1 MAAFLAMDP
10 SLVSLSRTAGGSTI
24 SLFLLGLA
32 VYFLI
37 NRKIIGSGVVCGLA
51 LLGGAGIWSA
61 LIPLAIA
68 VVVWLMIDR
77 ESNKKQPQPLSIITE
92 TIRDRI
98 FWLALILT
106 VVLIGTLFLS
116 YPRSLNALAGSF
128 TDYFHTWKSQEVLS
142 FPLFLL
148 GIIFYFPLGLIFGI
162 WGGIRSLIEKN
173 SFGKFLFI
181 WLLAGLV
188 LILVNPGRELTQ
200 FFWLVFPLYTLAAI
214 EIKHHINSEG
224 GEFIPTMGVAILIM
238 TIAGFLWFNFGK
250 LTYGGDQNQLILA
263 VGGGIGILLVSAIL
277 IILGWSRTVALKG
290 YIWGI
295 LVILFLYTFST
306 GWRVS
311 GVGTGLQSEMIGS
324 AQTVPQLGLIKKT
337 INEISNW
344 NADTSTGIGVSV
356 VGLDS
361 TVLEWGLKDFSKI
374 KYQLATEKDQQPE
387 VILAGNDQTFAFQDQ
402 YRGQDFIYEQTINWQ
417 NFTAMDWISWLV
429 HRKVSYSNTSVV
441 LWVRADQFPGGT
453 ISLPSQ

>member
-1 MAAFLAMDP
+1 
-10 SLVSLSRTAGGSTI
+10 VI
-24 SLFLLGLA
+24 
-32 VYFLI
+32 
-37 NRKIIGSGVVCGLA
+37 
-51 LLGGAGIWSA
+51 
-61 LIPLAIA
+61 
-68 VVVWLMIDR
+68 VWLLIDR
-77 ESNKKQPQPLSIITE
+77 ESFKKQEQPITIINE
-92 TIRDRI
+92 TIHNRL
-98 FWLALILT
+98 FWLVLILT
-106 VVLIGTLFLS
+106 AILIGTLFLS
-116 YPRSLNALAGSF
+116 YPRSLNALAGSL
-128 TDYFHTWKSQEVLS
+128 TDYFHTWKSREVLS

-148 GIIFYFPLGLIFGI
+148 GIIFYFPLGLIFGV

-200 FFWLVFPLYTLAAI
+200 LFWLVFPLYTLAAI
-214 EIKHHINSEG
+214 EIKHHLYSEG
-224 GEFIPTMGVAILIM
+224 DEFIPTMGVAILII
-238 TIAGFLWFNFGK
+238 TIACFLWFNF
-250 LTYGGDQNQLILA
+250 
-263 VGGGIGILLVSAIL
+263 GILLVSAIL
-277 IILGWSRTVALKG
+277 IGLGWSRTVALKG

-344 NADTSTGIGVSV
+344 NAGSSTGIGVSV
-356 VGLDS
+356 VSLDS
-361 TVLEWGLKDFSKI
+361 SVLKWGLKDFSKI
-374 KYQLATEKDQQPE
+374 NFLLATEKDQQPE
-387 VILAGNDQTFAFQDQ
+387 VILTGTDQVFAFQDQ

-417 NFTAMDWISWLV
+417 IFSAMDWISWLV

>member
-1 MAAFLAMDP
+1 M
-10 SLVSLSRTAGGSTI
+10 
-24 SLFLLGLA
+24 
-32 VYFLI
+32 
-37 NRKIIGSGVVCGLA
+37 VCGLA

-128 TDYFHTWKSQEVLS
+128 TDYFHTWKSQEFLS

-200 FFWLVFPLYTLAAI
+200 FFWLVFPLYTLAVI
-214 EIKHHINSEG
+214 EIKHHLNTEG
-224 GEFIPTMGVAILIM
+224 GELIPTMGVAILIM

-277 IILGWSRTVALKG
+277 IVLGWSRTVALKG

-295 LVILFLYTFST
+295 LVILFLYTLST

-361 TVLEWGLKDFSKI
+361 NVLKWGFKDFSKI
-374 KYQLATEKDQQPE
+374 TYQLATEKDQQPA

-402 YRGQDFIYEQTINWQ
+402 YRGQDFIFEQTIDWQ